1 MLTAINVI
9 LGTFEALI
17 RMVQRSA
24 SGGMGLEEL
33 NMISDRGIDVLGIL
47 GDKLN
52 LTKDDEVVAV
62 INNKTIVDD
71 SDTLSFEIALDVSQ
85 YQQIEE
91 LDGSIN

>member
-1 MLTAINVI
+1 MIIKIEYNKSD
-9 LGTFEALI
+9 GT
-17 RMVQRSA
+17 
-24 SGGMGLEEL
+24 
-33 NMISDRGIDVLGIL
+33 
-47 GDKLN
+47 LN

>member
-1 MLTAINVI
+1 MII
-9 LGTFEALI
+9 KIEYDKSDGT
-17 RMVQRSA
+17 
-24 SGGMGLEEL
+24 
-33 NMISDRGIDVLGIL
+33 
-47 GDKLN
+47 LN

-85 YQQIEE
+85 YQQTEE